1 MAFMVTFILFH
12 IPATEPMVADSKF
25 SIILLER
32 TPIIGSLAASSTQ
45 ALERIDEILLMYEH
59 LTKQI
64 RSSRYALTG
73 FNFPLP
79 SFENEKYLQNRYEIS
94 KQICESTN
102 IYDARGT
109 VDTLTRRLKK
119 WKKIK

>member
-1 MAFMVTFILFH
+1 MLSETGAFIFLTPVFY
-12 IPATEPMVADSKF
+12 KF
-25 SIILLER
+25 NKLC
-32 TPIIGSLAASSTQ
+32 
-45 ALERIDEILLMYEH
+45 
-59 LTKQI
+59 
-64 RSSRYALTG
+64 

-109 VDTLTRRLKK
+109 VDMLTRRLKK
-119 WKKIK
+119 